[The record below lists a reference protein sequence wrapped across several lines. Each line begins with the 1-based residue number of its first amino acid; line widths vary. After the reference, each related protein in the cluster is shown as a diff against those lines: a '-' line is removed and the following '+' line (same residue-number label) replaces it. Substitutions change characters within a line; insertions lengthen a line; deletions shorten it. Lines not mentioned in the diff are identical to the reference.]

1 MGEIL
6 KEVIKAA
13 KESPR
18 MYFAPLTGAANAVY
32 REATRGTIKAKT
44 KKEGPQT
51 KKSA

>member
-6 KEVIKAA
+6 KEMLKAA

-18 MYFAPLTGAANAVY
+18 MYFAPLTGAAQAVY
-32 REATRGTIKAKT
+32 REATRESTVKKPKAEK
-44 KKEGPQT
+44 PRV